1 MKERS
6 VSRRDFLRGAGTVG
20 VAAGAMAALG
30 GAGVAVAAE
39 EAAEAGENA
48 YGLACDTTWVPVR
61 KAACPGPRGPVGFED
76 REIAADELAAT
87 EDCDLVVV
95 GAGIAGLMAA
105 LKGAEEGA
113 SVICVEK
120 MTRGRGC
127 FECFGAV
134 NAKCQ
139 ERTEINKVHLIDEM
153 HRAAYWRVRPEPI
166 RTYVDRSGEATDFW
180 QAMLDKGANGFV
192 ITKVEQAPSS
202 NGMPAVTPLID
213 TELGFYDSPCLPPDA
228 GVRSGYSGIY
238 VCLEMQE
245 VAKQYDNLELRFS
258 TPAVQLIREGD
269 RVAGVIVKNPDGS
282 YGRINAGKGVILATG
297 GYDANPELMEAWTR
311 PEDYATSSW
320 WNPGWGTTGDGHLM
334 GIKVMNFR
342 WGNPD
347 SFFDA
352 RTWNAIY
359 FGLMINPEGKR
370 FVREDLPFQGVSNAQ
385 NAQPGY
391 GVGCFQVFDENMM
404 EGMNDDA
411 TIQEFKDK
419 GWLFEGATPQELG
432 QAAGI
437 DGENLAAT
445 IERYNGFFAG
455 GVDEDFN
462 RDLAV
467 TMPFT
472 GKRFFALTTNSCV
485 LATVGG
491 LTIDGNCQ
499 VLDTDDKVIG
509 GLYAVGN
516 ASGNFFAGNYPRH
529 IPGTSI
535 GRAITFGYVAAE
547 HAVKGE

>member
-39 EAAEAGENA
+39 EAVEAGENA

-139 ERTEINKVHLIDEM
+139 EGTEINKVHLIDEM

-334 GIKVMNFR
+334 GIKVGAQMD
-342 WGNPD
+342 PC
-347 SFFDA
+347 
-352 RTWNAIY
+352 
-359 FGLMINPEGKR
+359 PQPVHE
-370 FVREDLPFQGVSNAQ
+370 LP
-385 NAQPGY
+385 
-391 GVGCFQVFDENMM
+391 
-404 EGMNDDA
+404 
-411 TIQEFKDK
+411 
-419 GWLFEGATPQELG
+419 LG
-432 QAAGI
+432 QPRLVLRRPHVERHLLRPHDQSRGQALRARGSAVPGRVQRAECPARLRRRLLPGVRREH
-437 DGENLAAT
+437 DGGH
-445 IERYNGFFAG
+445 ERRCHHP
-455 GVDEDFN
+455 GVQ
-462 RDLAV
+462 
-467 TMPFT
+467 
-472 GKRFFALTTNSCV
+472 G
-485 LATVGG
+485 
-491 LTIDGNCQ
+491 
-499 VLDTDDKVIG
+499 
-509 GLYAVGN
+509 
-516 ASGNFFAGNYPRH
+516 
-529 IPGTSI
+529 
-535 GRAITFGYVAAE
+535 
-547 HAVKGE
+547 